1 MRVRWNRNTGQIKIR
16 LVSMVDISCYIYY
29 MDFYVP
35 AVVKSIGCRNT
46 KAELVKRWRENKYA
60 KTDIA

>member
-1 MRVRWNRNTGQIKIR
+1 
-16 LVSMVDISCYIYY
+16 MVDISCYIYY

-35 AVVKSIGCRNT
+35 AVVKMHKLGNT